1 MDFNYAIEKLK
12 KGYKLAQLEWENGY
26 ALGCVE
32 EDDNVWTWS
41 LNDKGEL
48 VRHIEEEKPQIWDC
62 TNSDT
67 ETLRWVIAKRFKKKY
82 LNKLGF
88 IYDEDSNLY
97 RNMTGVLLKVIKKEN
112 KTYKIIFVNSCF
124 TRTNTINF
132 HFIHEFINWSRSQ
145 GIVLPIVIQ
154 EDCIE
159 EFFKKN

>member
-26 ALGCVE
+26 ALGCIE
-32 EDDNVWTWS
+32 EDDEIWTWS

-48 VRHIEEEKPQIWDC
+48 VRHIEKEKPQIWDC
-62 TNSDT
+62 TNSDI

-82 LNKLGF
+82 LRKLGF
-88 IYDEDSNLY
+88 IYDEDSDLY
-97 RNMTGVLLKVIKKEN
+97 RNMLGVLLKVTKDEN
-112 KTYKIIFVNSCF
+112 ETYKIIFVNSQF
-124 TRTNTINF
+124 RTTNTIIF